1 MSTADVLPTDAL
13 LMEIGTLMI
22 IEFFAFFGGIL
33 FFGFQQ
39 LRSLKKLDERDAAA
53 RAKAEA
59 NGAPPAPP
67 APAIPGW
74 MARR

>member
-1 MSTADVLPTDAL
+1 MMD
-13 LMEIGTLMI
+13 IGTLMI

-39 LRSLKKLDERDAAA
+39 LYSLKKLKERDEAA
-53 RAKAEA
+53 RSEAESK
-59 NGAPPAPP
+59 GDRLPPP
-67 APAIPGW
+67 PAIPGW

>member
-1 MSTADVLPTDAL
+1 MMD
-13 LMEIGTLMI
+13 IGTLMI

-39 LRSLKKLDERDAAA
+39 LRSLKKLDERDRAA
-53 RAKAEA
+53 RAAAEA
-59 NGAPPAPP
+59 NGEPPRPPADP
-67 APAIPGW
+67 IPGW